1 MNDDAVIASV
11 RQWVES
17 FVVGLNLCPF
27 AKRELLQGSIRFV
40 TTRASTEE
48 ELLVVLRYEL
58 ELLGREPSMETTLL
72 IHPAA
77 LPRFQHYNQ
86 FLGYADEL
94 LVQLEME
101 GIYQIASFHPEYQF
115 EGTDPDDAE
124 NYTNRSPY
132 PILHLLREESLE
144 RGIDEFEDVG
154 QIPARNIEL
163 MNRLGVEKLKAM
175 LQATVDGS
183 PPA

>member
-58 ELLGREPSMETTLL
+58 ELLG
-72 IHPAA
+72 
-77 LPRFQHYNQ
+77 
-86 FLGYADEL
+86 
-94 LVQLEME
+94 
-101 GIYQIASFHPEYQF
+101 
-115 EGTDPDDAE
+115 
-124 NYTNRSPY
+124 
-132 PILHLLREESLE
+132 
-144 RGIDEFEDVG
+144 
-154 QIPARNIEL
+154 
-163 MNRLGVEKLKAM
+163 
-175 LQATVDGS
+175 
-183 PPA
+183 